1 MKRTLDK
8 AAILTDAEVAFLA
21 KQLQNLMAESFP
33 GLVASMGDSE
43 RIIRMMA
50 LSENCK
56 NARESRGLSI
66 KEVAAHMRVP
76 QYRLR
81 AVEDGSMNSLQPQCL
96 RAYLEFLGLTPWARR
111 WAAANPALAERLE
124 IADL

>member
-21 KQLQNLMAESFP
+21 KHLRNMMAESFP
-33 GLVASMGDSE
+33 GVAALMGDSE

-56 NARESRGLSI
+56 MARESRGLSI
-66 KEVAAHMRVP
+66 KDVAAQMRVP

-81 AVEDGSMNSLQPQCL
+81 AIEDGSMSSLQPKYL
-96 RAYLEFLGLTPWARR
+96 RAYLEFLDLVQWARR
-111 WAAANPALAERLE
+111 WVAANSVLAERLE